1 MAEQRI
7 YFDLNEFQATRA
19 KRRWWL
25 KAIPTCAI
33 LGGIYGAAVGAAI
46 GAVPGAADIIGL
58 AAAVMAVLC
67 GVPGARYGFFF
78 GMVNRVRFGR
88 SFVGAVT
95 AIGGAIL
102 GAFMAT
108 MILLALGAILGAVCG
123 WVMARA
129 LLALRHGILRR
140 FLVGIVGAV
149 VGMQLGAILWAIRL
163 NESAALTG
171 AAWGLGI
178 GVVVGPLLMLLF
190 IGTLNSLPHIRSRGG
205 YLDTTFHRED
215 QGGQP

>member
-7 YFDLNEFQATRA
+7 YFDLNEFQGTRA

-67 GVPGARYGFFF
+67 GVPGTRYGFFF

-123 WVMARA
+123 WGMARA

-149 VGMQLGAILWAIRL
+149 VGMQLGAIVWAVRL
-163 NESAALTG
+163 NQVTALTG

-178 GVVVGPLLMLLF
+178 GVVVGPLLLLLV
-190 IGTLNSLPHIRSRGG
+190 IGTLNSLPRIRSKGH

-215 QGGQP
+215 